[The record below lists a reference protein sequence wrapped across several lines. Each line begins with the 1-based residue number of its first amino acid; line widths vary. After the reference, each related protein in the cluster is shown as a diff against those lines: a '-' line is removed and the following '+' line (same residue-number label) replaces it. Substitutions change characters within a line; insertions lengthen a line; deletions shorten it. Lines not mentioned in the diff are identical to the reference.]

1 VHKVLFG
8 SVAALSL
15 FVAVPALAQVMP
27 APASPA
33 IAAPQDVPYA
43 AGPIRIEVDAT
54 DTDRRI
60 FTVRQ
65 TLPVSQ
71 AGPLTLHYPAWLP
84 GNHAPRG
91 PIEQLAGLTISAGG
105 KPVEWTRDPVDMYAF
120 HLAVPQGA
128 TQLDIQF
135 QFLSPT
141 ETRMGRVVVTP
152 NLLNLQWNAVA
163 LYPAGYF
170 ARQIL
175 VEARLRLPQGWQY
188 GTALETDQVKDGVI
202 QFKPTRFDTLVDSP
216 IFAGRYFKRVD
227 LDPRGPVPV
236 RLNIVADRPE
246 LLEATPNQIAAHRNL
261 VQQAYRLFGAYHF
274 DHYDFLLA
282 LSDKM
287 SGIGLEHHRSS
298 ENGTSPTYFTD
309 WDKSPAGRDLLAHE
323 FAHSWNG
330 KYRRGADLLTPTFNV
345 PMRNSLL
352 WVYEGQTQY
361 WGNVLAA
368 RSGLLS
374 KQQGLESLAMVAA
387 AFDNRTGRV
396 WRSLADTTNDPVIAA
411 RKPLSWRSWQRS
423 EDYYSEGQLIWL
435 DADTL
440 IRERSGDQR
449 SLDDF
454 AKAFFG
460 GTSGTFEPKPY
471 DFAEVVATLN
481 AVEPYDWASFLTTR
495 LEGHGP
501 GAPLDGLARG
511 GYRLVYTP
519 VPTDFFKANEARR
532 KIVDLSYSIGL
543 VLEKD
548 GTISDVA
555 WGGPGFKAGLITG
568 SQVIAVGGVA
578 YDADGLKA
586 AITAATDPAK
596 PVELLVRSGDRYRTL
611 KLDYSGGLRYPRLER
626 DPKVP
631 ARLDAIYSL
640 RK

>member
-1 VHKVLFG
+1 MHKVLFG

-440 IRERSGDQR
+440 IRERSGDKR

-460 GTSGTFEPKPY
+460 GPSGTFEPKPY

-596 PVELLVRSGDRYRTL
+596 PVELLIKSGDRYRTL
-611 KLDYSGGLRYPRLER
+611 KLVYTGGLRYPRLER
-626 DPKVP
+626 DPKIP
-631 ARLDAIYSL
+631 ARLDTIYSP

>member
-1 VHKVLFG
+1 VRNLVFG
-8 SVAALSL
+8 SAL
-15 FVAVPALAQVMP
+15 AVSVLVGHQALAQIQP

-33 IAAPQDVPYA
+33 VEAPRDVPYA
-43 AGPIRIEVDAT
+43 AGPLQIFVDAT

-60 FTVRQ
+60 FAVSQ
-65 TLPVSQ
+65 TLPVDR
-71 AGPLTLHYPAWLP
+71 AGPMTLHYPAWLP

-91 PIEQLAGLTISAGG
+91 PIEQMAGLTITAAG

-120 HLAVPQGA
+120 HLTVPQDVKS
-128 TQLDIQF
+128 LNISF

-152 NLLNLQWNAVA
+152 DLLNLQWNAVA

-170 ARQIL
+170 ARQIK
-175 VEARLRLPQGWQY
+175 AQASLRLPEGWQF
-188 GTALETDQVKDGVI
+188 GTALETDQVKDGIV
-202 QFKPTRFDTLVDSP
+202 QFKPTDFETLVDSP
-216 IFAGRYFKRVD
+216 VFAGRYFKRID
-227 LDPRGPVPV
+227 LDPGGPVPV
-236 RLNIVADRPE
+236 RLNMIADRAA
-246 LLEATPNQIAAHRNL
+246 LLEASPEQIAAHRNM
-261 VQQAYRLFGAYHF
+261 VQQAYKLFGSYQY

-309 WDKSPAGRDLLAHE
+309 WDKSPVGRDLLPHE
-323 FAHSWNG
+323 FTHSWNG
-330 KYRRGADLLTPTFNV
+330 KYRRCSDLWTATFNV

-387 AFDNRTGRV
+387 AFDNRKGRN
-396 WRSLADTTNDPVIAA
+396 WRNLADTTNDPVIAA

-435 DADTL
+435 DVDTL
-440 IRERSGDQR
+440 IRERSGDKR

-460 GTSGTFEPKPY
+460 GKNGSFVPKTY

-481 AVEPYDWASFLTTR
+481 AVEPYDWATFLTKR
-495 LEGHGP
+495 LEGHEP
-501 GAPLDGLARG
+501 VAPLDGLARG
-511 GYRLVYTP
+511 GYRLVYTAA
-519 VPTDFFKANEARR
+519 PTEFFKASEARR
-532 KIVDLSYSIGL
+532 KVVDLSYSIGL

-548 GTISDVA
+548 GLVADVA

-568 SQVIAVGGVA
+568 SQIMAVGGVA

-586 AITAATDPAK
+586 AITVATDLAK
-596 PVELLVRSGDRYRTL
+596 PVEILIKSGDRYRTVR
-611 KLDYSGGLRYPRLER
+611 LDYGGGLRYPRLER
-626 DPKVP
+626 DPKTP
-631 ARLDAIYSL
+631 ARLDAIYTP

>member
-440 IRERSGDQR
+440 IRERSGDKR

-460 GTSGTFEPKPY
+460 GPSGTFEPKPY

-596 PVELLVRSGDRYRTL
+596 PVELLIKSGDRYRTL
-611 KLDYSGGLRYPRLER
+611 KLVYTGGLRYPRLER
-626 DPKVP
+626 DPKIP
-631 ARLDAIYSL
+631 ARLDTIYSP

>member
-1 VHKVLFG
+1 
-8 SVAALSL
+8 
-15 FVAVPALAQVMP
+15 
-27 APASPA
+27 
-33 IAAPQDVPYA
+33 
-43 AGPIRIEVDAT
+43 
-54 DTDRRI
+54 
-60 FTVRQ
+60 
-65 TLPVSQ
+65 
-71 AGPLTLHYPAWLP
+71 
-84 GNHAPRG
+84 
-91 PIEQLAGLTISAGG
+91 
-105 KPVEWTRDPVDMYAF
+105 
-120 HLAVPQGA
+120 
-128 TQLDIQF
+128 
-135 QFLSPT
+135 
-141 ETRMGRVVVTP
+141 
-152 NLLNLQWNAVA
+152 
-163 LYPAGYF
+163 
-170 ARQIL
+170 
-175 VEARLRLPQGWQY
+175 
-188 GTALETDQVKDGVI
+188 
-202 QFKPTRFDTLVDSP
+202 
-216 IFAGRYFKRVD
+216 
-227 LDPRGPVPV
+227 
-236 RLNIVADRPE
+236 

-440 IRERSGDQR
+440 IRERSGDKR

-460 GTSGTFEPKPY
+460 GPSGTFEPKPY

-596 PVELLVRSGDRYRTL
+596 PVELLIKSGDRYRTL
-611 KLDYSGGLRYPRLER
+611 KLVYTGGLRYPRLER
-626 DPKVP
+626 DPKIP
-631 ARLDAIYSL
+631 ARLDTIYSP

>member
-1 VHKVLFG
+1 MRNLLFG
-8 SVAALSL
+8 SVAAVSL
-15 FVAVPALAQVMP
+15 LVSAPALAQIQP

-33 IAAPQDVPYA
+33 IEAPRDVPYT
-43 AGPIRIEVDAT
+43 AGPIQIFVDAT

-60 FTVRQ
+60 FEVRQ
-65 TLPVSQ
+65 TLPVDR

-91 PIEQLAGLTISAGG
+91 PIEQMAGLTITAAG

-120 HLAVPQGA
+120 HLTVPQDVKR
-128 TQLDIQF
+128 LDISF

-141 ETRMGRVVVTP
+141 ETRMGRVVVSP
-152 NLLNLQWNAVA
+152 DLLNLQWNAVA

-170 ARQIL
+170 ARQIK
-175 VEARLRLPQGWQY
+175 AQASLRLPEGWQF
-188 GTALETDQVKDGVI
+188 GTALETDQVKDGIV
-202 QFKPTRFDTLVDSP
+202 QFKPTDFDILVDSP
-216 IFAGRYFKRVD
+216 VFAGRYFKRID
-227 LDPRGPVPV
+227 LDPGGPVPV
-236 RLNIVADRPE
+236 RLNMIADRAA
-246 LLEATPNQIAAHRNL
+246 LLEANPDQIAAHRNM
-261 VQQAYRLFGAYHF
+261 VQQAYKLFGSYQY

-298 ENGTSPTYFTD
+298 ENGTSPTYFTE
-309 WDKSPAGRDLLAHE
+309 WDKTPAGRDLLAHE
-323 FAHSWNG
+323 FVHSWNG
-330 KYRRGADLLTPTFNV
+330 KYRRGSDLWTATFNV

-387 AFDNRTGRV
+387 AFDNRAGRI

-435 DADTL
+435 DVDTL
-440 IRERSGDQR
+440 IRERSGDKR

-460 GTSGTFEPKPY
+460 GKSGTFEPKTY

-495 LEGHGP
+495 LEGRSP

-519 VPTDFFKANEARR
+519 VPTEFFKASEARR
-532 KIVDLSYSIGL
+532 KSVDLSYSIGL

-548 GTISDVA
+548 GMVIDVA

-568 SQVIAVGGVA
+568 SQIIAVGGVA
-578 YDADGLKA
+578 YDVEGLKA
-586 AITAATDPAK
+586 AITAATDPAR
-596 PVELLVRSGDRYRTL
+596 PVELLVRSGERYRTL

-626 DPKVP
+626 NAKTP
-631 ARLDAIYSL
+631 ARLDAIYTS

>member
-1 VHKVLFG
+1 MHKVLFG

>member
-1 VHKVLFG
+1 
-8 SVAALSL
+8 
-15 FVAVPALAQVMP
+15 M
-27 APASPA
+27 
-33 IAAPQDVPYA
+33 
-43 AGPIRIEVDAT
+43 
-54 DTDRRI
+54 
-60 FTVRQ
+60 
-65 TLPVSQ
+65 
-71 AGPLTLHYPAWLP
+71 
-84 GNHAPRG
+84 
-91 PIEQLAGLTISAGG
+91 
-105 KPVEWTRDPVDMYAF
+105 
-120 HLAVPQGA
+120 
-128 TQLDIQF
+128 
-135 QFLSPT
+135 
-141 ETRMGRVVVTP
+141 
-152 NLLNLQWNAVA
+152 
-163 LYPAGYF
+163 
-170 ARQIL
+170 
-175 VEARLRLPQGWQY
+175 VEASLRLPKAWQY
-188 GTALETDQVKDGVI
+188 GTALETDQIKDGMI
-202 QFKPTRFDTLVDSP
+202 QFKPTRFDILVDSP
-216 IFAGRYFKRVD
+216 VFAGRYFKRLD
-227 LDPRGPVPV
+227 LDPGGPVPV
-236 RLNIVADRPE
+236 RLNMVADRPE
-246 LLEATPNQIAAHRNL
+246 LLEASPNQIAAHRNL
-261 VQQAYRLFGAYHF
+261 VQQAYRLFGAYHY

-298 ENGTSPTYFTD
+298 ENGTSPTYFTE
-309 WDKSPAGRDLLAHE
+309 WDKTPAGRDLLAHE
-323 FAHSWNG
+323 FVHSWNG
-330 KYRRGADLLTPTFNV
+330 KYRRGSDLLTPTFNV

-396 WRSLADTTNDPVIAA
+396 WRNLADTTNDPVIAA

-440 IRERSGDQR
+440 IRERSDDKR

-454 AKAFFG
+454 AKMFFG
-460 GTSGTFEPKPY
+460 GASGTFEPKPY
-471 DFAEVVATLN
+471 DYAEVVATLN
-481 AVEPYDWASFLTTR
+481 TIEPYDWASFLTTR

-501 GAPLDGLARG
+501 GAPLDGLTRG
-511 GYRLVYTP
+511 GYRLTYTP

-568 SQVIAVGGVA
+568 SQVVAVGGVA

-596 PVELLVRSGDRYRTL
+596 PVELLVKSGDRYRTL

-631 ARLDAIYSL
+631 ARLDAIYSP